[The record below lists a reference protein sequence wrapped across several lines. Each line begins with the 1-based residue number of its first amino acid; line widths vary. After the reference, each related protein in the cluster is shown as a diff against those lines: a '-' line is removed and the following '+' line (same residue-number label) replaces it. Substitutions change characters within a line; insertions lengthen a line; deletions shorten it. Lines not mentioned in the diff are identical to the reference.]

1 MICKDIDIEI
11 VPNDPFKEDK
21 LNRKP
26 IALTLTT
33 IVNAYSDSGAVLA
46 IDGEWGAG
54 KTTFVKMWK
63 QLLDNDGYKTLYFN
77 AWATDFVE
85 DPLIALMGELKE
97 LYETNSNFEVLT
109 KNIGRIGL
117 RVGGEFLKAGF
128 KKVTGV
134 DTDAIN
140 AAIDET
146 TNICQEQINSY
157 SDHKAELKRFKDKL
171 SELVASEAQ
180 DNEHPIIFFID
191 ELDRCSPH
199 YAVKL
204 LERIK
209 HLFEV
214 PNIIFVL
221 AVNIRQL
228 QYAIQGYYGSSYID
242 GEEYLRRFIDLNYSL
257 PVPDLENYTKVLYD
271 RHSYDEFFD
280 NDLRISRYN
289 LNSEKDLF
297 LSMAKDLISNSNINL
312 RGANKIFAYTRL
324 VLQGYSVTA
333 KIYPDLL
340 FLLCFIKLIRPAFY
354 SRICN
359 KEYTLQELV
368 YALEEELPAPIFTPK
383 QYSFTERNLCWAMA
397 ALLMRYNHFSRG
409 IPTEPNFKGQ
419 KCEEQSYY
427 EFPIKTKK
435 INRAELF
442 TALTYYYNNDPYY
455 QDGLGYMIERIN
467 LMCKLRL

>member
-54 KTTFVKMWK
+54 KTTFVRMWK
-63 QLLDNDGYKTLYFN
+63 QFLDNDGYKTLYFN

-157 SDHKAELKRFKDKL
+157 SDQKAELKMFKDKL
-171 SELVASEAQ
+171 SELVASEAL

-289 LNSEKDLF
+289 LNSDKDLF
-297 LSMAKDLISNSNINL
+297 LSMAIDLISNSNTNL
-312 RGANKIFAYTRL
+312 RSANKIFAYTRL

-340 FLLCFIKLIRPAFY
+340 FLLCFIKLTRPAFY

-359 KEYTLQELV
+359 EEYTLQELV

-383 QYSFTERNLCWAMA
+383 QYSLTERNLCWAVA

-409 IPTEPNFKGQ
+409 TPTEPNFKGQ
-419 KCEEQSYY
+419 KCEGQSYC
-427 EFPIKTKK
+427 EFPIKTNK
-435 INRAELF
+435 INKVELF
-442 TALTYYYNNDPYY
+442 NALTYYNNSDPYY
-455 QDGLGYMIERIN
+455 QDGLRYMIERIN